1 MNKDIIFEA
10 KAVAV
15 PYNYRIS
22 YKVSLIC
29 LIINMCCMRGGCSSA
44 KIHMINVAIGDKEVQ
59 GDIIKLVE
67 GRYLMSSIPLRFD
80 PSVNRA
86 LNYALSDELILRQA
100 NGNFRLT
107 NRGKALVE
115 KIKEDDNL
123 LIVEKMYLNSLKYRL
138 TEEIIAAVSKDWGIK
153 NV

>member
-1 MNKDIIFEA
+1 
-10 KAVAV
+10 
-15 PYNYRIS
+15 
-22 YKVSLIC
+22 
-29 LIINMCCMRGGCSSA
+29 MCCLRGGCSST
-44 KIHMINVAIGDKEVQ
+44 KIHMINAALSDKEVQ
-59 GDIIKLVE
+59 EDIEKLVE

-86 LNYALSDELILRQA
+86 LNYALSDELIFRQA

-107 NRGKALVE
+107 NKGKILAE
-115 KIKEDDNL
+115 KIKEDDCL
-123 LIVEKMYLNSLKYRL
+123 LIVEKAYLNSLKYRL

>member
-1 MNKDIIFEA
+1 MNKDIIFEP

-29 LIINMCCMRGGCSSA
+29 LIINMCCVRGGCSSA
-44 KIHMINVAIGDKEVQ
+44 KIHMISVSLDDKNVQE
-59 GDIIKLVE
+59 DIEKLIE

-86 LNYALSDELILRQA
+86 LNYALSDELVLRQA

-107 NRGKALVE
+107 SKGKNLAE
-115 KIKEDDNL
+115 KIKEDENL
-123 LIVEKMYLNSLKYRL
+123 LIVEKIYLNSLKYRL
-138 TEEIIAAVSKDWGIK
+138 TEEIISAVSKDWGIK

>member
-1 MNKDIIFEA
+1 
-10 KAVAV
+10 
-15 PYNYRIS
+15 
-22 YKVSLIC
+22 
-29 LIINMCCMRGGCSSA
+29 MRGGCSSA

-86 LNYALSDELILRQA
+86 LNYALSDELIFRQV

-107 NRGKALVE
+107 TKGKALVE
-115 KIKEDDNL
+115 KIKGDNNL
-123 LIVEKMYLNSLKYRL
+123 LVVEKMYLNSLKYSL
-138 TEEIIAAVSKDWGIK
+138 TEEIIATVSKDWGIK